1 MHRTTCTVLFNYLL
15 NSLPAISWLMS
26 NLTTPR
32 PIADARRSHVDIL
45 HWPVT
50 PCSSPWYDKSTMIGS
65 GTTADKR
72 LVPGS
77 TVTGCLTMVSGT
89 VITLVVPLVQRRCR
103 GRLESPTESSRR
115 SVSLCGI
122 QEPTAWLTM
131 IVRGSCQPFVVVTNF
146 RKTVF
151 R

>member
-1 MHRTTCTVLFNYLL
+1 
-15 NSLPAISWLMS
+15 
-26 NLTTPR
+26 
-32 PIADARRSHVDIL
+32 
-45 HWPVT
+45 
-50 PCSSPWYDKSTMIGS
+50 MIGS
-65 GTTADKR
+65 RTTADKR

-89 VITLVVPLVQRRCR
+89 AITLVVPLVQRRCR

-131 IVRGSCQPFVVVTNF
+131 IARASCRPFVVVTKF
-146 RKTVF
+146 RKTIFFVKF
-151 R
+151 YVNLCNVYKIRIGLLHAFIYVTSADRNCRGQGWQALDFMHGLPWTPLGAATVIIN